1 LKKIRGVFLIGCLF
15 LSLCGCFAQD
25 PAARA
30 RHYAREAQERYE
42 AAARLYERILAAAPD
57 SSRIRLAAG
66 MLYFSHGDL
75 DRAIG
80 HLRRSKEPDAAKYQA
95 IALYRSGDYTSAL
108 EICSRQE
115 RKDDEF
121 QYYHGLICEK
131 LNLFDRALAAYRG
144 IGGKAFAGKAAERI
158 AAIEKAVNTR
168 RIGDIDPGVAAILAG
183 SPEPAQYPQAGAL
196 ILLSDEK
203 VQITAGNTMVY
214 LLHYI
219 VRIVNERGKER
230 FAEAPIEYDSTDEKV
245 ILEYARTIR
254 PDGTVVDVGSRHIRD
269 VSKYLNFPLYSNAR
283 VFIIS
288 FPEITEGAV
297 IEYKVAVH
305 RSQLINKKDF
315 VIPLSLQAPEP
326 VIDSRFE
333 LTIPSSRKVNI
344 RTVNERYNSFGAGL
358 SPAVMRDNGRITYRW
373 KCGNI
378 PQIIPEPQMPPFE
391 EINPAVLISSF
402 DSWQEIYDWWWSL
415 AKDKI
420 KTTAAISQKV
430 GELTAGISSD
440 EARIASIHNFCAQ
453 KIRYVAVEYG
463 QAGYEPHQ
471 AGDIFQNKYGDC
483 KDQAILLVAM
493 LREAGFEAWPVLIPT
508 SDSFAMDGEFPAMLF
523 NHCIAAVSLNGKL
536 AFMDP
541 TAETCSFGD
550 LPAGDQDRTVL
561 VIKENGFE
569 IARTPLYPAGHNTV
583 SQRLSLSI
591 GPDEGVTGERAVS
604 SKGIYDQTQR
614 YWLLY
619 TLPDTVKDTIT
630 SKIQEISIGARLE
643 GYSVDNL
650 NDLNKPLMLR
660 YSFAGPEFMIPAGRL
675 RILPSLA
682 SIDMSSVSKK
692 ARVYP
697 ILYPV
702 LDSRN
707 IETAIY
713 LPPGYDARYVP
724 GPIEEENQWMKF
736 SARYDLEARTLLF
749 RQSIELRAR
758 SVTQEEYPAYKA
770 FMEQLGLRLKQRV
783 VLERKK

>member
-1 LKKIRGVFLIGCLF
+1 
-15 LSLCGCFAQD
+15 
-25 PAARA
+25 
-30 RHYAREAQERYE
+30 
-42 AAARLYERILAAAPD
+42 
-57 SSRIRLAAG
+57 
-66 MLYFSHGDL
+66 
-75 DRAIG
+75 
-80 HLRRSKEPDAAKYQA
+80 
-95 IALYRSGDYTSAL
+95 
-108 EICSRQE
+108 
-115 RKDDEF
+115 
-121 QYYHGLICEK
+121 
-131 LNLFDRALAAYRG
+131 
-144 IGGKAFAGKAAERI
+144 
-158 AAIEKAVNTR
+158 
-168 RIGDIDPGVAAILAG
+168 
-183 SPEPAQYPQAGAL
+183 
-196 ILLSDEK
+196 
-203 VQITAGNTMVY
+203 
-214 LLHYI
+214 
-219 VRIVNERGKER
+219 
-230 FAEAPIEYDSTDEKV
+230 
-245 ILEYARTIR
+245 
-254 PDGTVVDVGSRHIRD
+254 
-269 VSKYLNFPLYSNAR
+269 
-283 VFIIS
+283 
-288 FPEITEGAV
+288 
-297 IEYKVAVH
+297 
-305 RSQLINKKDF
+305 
-315 VIPLSLQAPEP
+315 
-326 VIDSRFE
+326 
-333 LTIPSSRKVNI
+333 
-344 RTVNERYNSFGAGL
+344 
-358 SPAVMRDNGRITYRW
+358 
-373 KCGNI
+373 
-378 PQIIPEPQMPPFE
+378 MPPVE

-420 KTTAAISQKV
+420 KTTVAISQKV